1 MQLDA
6 YVDQLKKLGHPKTI
20 KAGETLLE
28 EGDVAKQLYFV
39 EQGAVRL
46 WHNDDGRDITVQFF
60 FEGQVVSSFES
71 FYLDRPSLF
80 SITAIEPTCVLVI
93 PGAALRN
100 VLEKDP
106 ELMRVFT
113 DYICHRFIDYT
124 QYFLNRI
131 QDSPEARYRSLLAT
145 DPALVKRVPKY
156 ELASYL
162 GITPVSL
169 SRIRNRVK
177 KLPSA

>member
-1 MQLDA
+1 MKLSDYYDRFKQMGHE
-6 YVDQLKKLGHPKTI
+6 KKIDRGDD
-20 KAGETLLE
+20 LLR
-28 EGDVAKQLYFV
+28 EGDVATQLYFV
-39 EQGAVRL
+39 ERGAVRL

-71 FYLDRPSLF
+71 FYLKKPSLF
-80 SITAIEPTCVLVI
+80 SITAIEPTTVTVVD
-93 PGAALRN
+93 GEALRQA
-100 VLEKDP
+100 LEKEP
-106 ELMRVFT
+106 QLMAVFT
-113 DYICHRFIDYT
+113 DYVCHRFIDYT

-131 QDSPEARYRSLLAT
+131 QDSPEARYQALLAS

-169 SRIRNRVK
+169 SRIRSRVK
-177 KLPSA
+177 K